1 MIQRILLILLLLF
14 AAAQFFRPDRS
25 VPAHDPRTDLFAMT
39 TASPDIQAW
48 VKGACYDCHSYE
60 TDDPWYAN
68 VTPINWWLQ
77 DHINE
82 GREALNFSRWDLYRG
97 SEHAAESGEEM
108 AEGEMPPKNYT
119 WMHDHAQLTPAQHN
133 AVMAWFNALPG
144 VTNKHDAPITGD
156 GRTAVP
162 GNKGSGNEDME
173 EDD

>member
-25 VPAHDPRTDLFAMT
+25 VPAHDARTDLFSMT

-68 VTPINWWLQ
+68 ITPINWWLQ

-82 GREALNFSRWDLYRG
+82 GREALNFSRWDLYRD
-97 SEHAAESGEEM
+97 SKHAAESGEEM

-119 WMHDHAQLTPAQHN
+119 WMHDHAQLTPAQHD

-144 VTNKHDAPITGD
+144 AANKHDASNTGD

-162 GNKGSGNEDME
+162 GNKASGNEDME